1 MWPILEQK
9 LARSRELEGLQA
21 DPAIAG
27 NSAKSSAVNK
37 EHGSLSKVVLPYL
50 EFKRLELAV
59 QQAEQLEA
67 EPDAEMRAMAAA
79 ELAELR
85 PQLEALKEKIE
96 DGLLT
101 EPEDEFDSL
110 ILEIRAGTGG
120 DEAALF
126 AGDLHEMYT
135 RYARTKGWTLEEI
148 GHSPG
153 AAGGFKE
160 IVLSLKGDGAFS
172 HLRFES
178 GGHRVQRVPK
188 TETQGRI
195 QTSMATVGVMPEPD
209 QVQIE
214 IDPEDLQI
222 EVMRA
227 GGAGGQHVNKTESAV
242 RIWYRKGTADEIEVK
257 CQDGRSQH
265 KNKDQA
271 MRVLR
276 SRVYEAQQQK
286 LHKERA
292 DMRRTLIGGGD
303 RSERI
308 RTYNFPDGRI
318 TDHRIGLS
326 VFKLAEILGGGLDH
340 LIVPMKAH
348 DKKEK
353 LAAAAAGK

>member
-9 LARSRELEGLQA
+9 LTRYRELEGLQA
-21 DPAIAG
+21 DPGTAG
-27 NSAKSSAVNK
+27 NPAKSSAVNK
-37 EHGSLSKVVLPYL
+37 EHGALSKVVLPYL
-50 EFKRLELAV
+50 EFQRIETAIRESEEL
-59 QQAEQLEA
+59 QS
-67 EPDAEMRAMAAA
+67 DADMREMAQT
-79 ELAELR
+79 ELDELR
-85 PQLEALKEKIE
+85 PQLAALTEKIE
-96 DGLLT
+96 DQLLT
-101 EPEDEFDSL
+101 DPEEEFDSL

-126 AGDLHEMYT
+126 AGDLYEMYT
-135 RYARTKGWTLEEI
+135 RYARTKGWAVEEI

-153 AAGGFKE
+153 TAGGFKE
-160 IVLSLKGDGAFS
+160 MVFSLKGDGAFS

-195 QTSMATVGVMPEPD
+195 QTSMATVGVMPEPEQA
-209 QVQIE
+209 QVE
-214 IDPEDLQI
+214 IDPEDLEI
-222 EVMRA
+222 ETMRA

-242 RIWYRKGTADEIEVK
+242 RIWYKRGTADEIEVK

-292 DMRRTLIGGGD
+292 DMRRSLIGGGD

-326 VFKLAEILGGGLDH
+326 VFKLAEILNGGLDH
-340 LIVPMKAH
+340 LIAPMKTH
-348 DKKEK
+348 DKREK

>member
-9 LARSRELEGLQA
+9 LARYRELEGLQA
-21 DPAIAG
+21 DPGIAG
-27 NSAKSSAVNK
+27 NPAKSSAVNK

-50 EFKRLELAV
+50 EFQRLELSIGESEGLLAD
-59 QQAEQLEA
+59 ADMREMAEA
-67 EPDAEMRAMAAA
+67 ELD
-79 ELAELR
+79 ELR
-85 PQLEALKEKIE
+85 PQLAMLKEKIE
-96 DGLLT
+96 DQLLT
-101 EPEDEFDSL
+101 DPEEEFDSL

-126 AGDLHEMYT
+126 AGDLYEMYT
-135 RYARTKGWTLEEI
+135 RYARTKGWSIEEI

-153 AAGGFKE
+153 TAGGFKE
-160 IVLSLKGDGAFS
+160 MVFSLKGDGAFT

-195 QTSMATVGVMPEPD
+195 QTSMATVGVMPEPEQA
-209 QVQIE
+209 QVE
-214 IDPEDLQI
+214 IDPEDLEI
-222 EVMRA
+222 ETMRA

-242 RIWYRKGTADEIEVK
+242 RIWYKRGTADEIEVK

-276 SRVYEAQQQK
+276 SRVYEAQQAK

-308 RTYNFPDGRI
+308 RTYNYPDGRI

-326 VFKLAEILGGGLDH
+326 VFKLTEILGGGLDH
-340 LIVPMKAH
+340 LVVPMRAH
-348 DKKEK
+348 DKREK